1 RREREGWGGGG
12 WGHEG
17 DPLQPA
23 RDHVVDGVAAGTAGP
38 EHGDPWL
45 ELTDVGYLQID
56 AHVCLLVSGR
66 LRRRVGP
73 VRRRPMGR
81 WIESSEALAKPS
93 SDPRDIAASCRRLPR
108 SPRFEMFKM

>member
-23 RDHVVDGVAAGTAGP
+23 RDHFVDGVATGTAGP

-45 ELTDVGYLQID
+45 ELTDVGNLQID
-56 AHVCLLVSGR
+56 AHVSLCI
-66 LRRRVGP
+66 RRVTAA
-73 VRRRPMGR
+73 GR
-81 WIESSEALAKPS
+81 GRSPAGRCECPIESSEALVKPS
-93 SDPRDIAASCRRLPR
+93 SDPCDIAAPCRRVP
-108 SPRFEMFKM
+108 